1 MKKICSLA
9 GRTRLKVENTTSVY
23 KNLARTWSQ
32 RRLGNVV
39 LILGD
44 HVPNHK
50 FYTESGADL
59 EEQQYDLMGGS
70 GLVMHTLL

>member
-1 MKKICSLA
+1 MKRICSLA
-9 GRTRLKVENTTSVY
+9 GRTPLKVAHTTSVY
-23 KNLARTWSQ
+23 NHIDRTWSQ

-50 FYTESGADL
+50 FYTESGANL